1 MVGND
6 EMMASLYKRF
16 EDFTIELCVRENTDV
31 LVCAGIMMAQAL
43 RIYKTTLSEQEFDL
57 MTTTILNSRDAV
69 QELKSPPLH

>member
-6 EMMASLYKRF
+6 EMMAALYKRF
-16 EDFTIELCVRENTDV
+16 EDFTIELCVTEKTDV

-69 QELKSPPLH
+69 QELQSPPMH